1 MLSNYQDL
9 TTSFNANGKVQ
20 IDTSNYDYVMVQ
32 IVTPSG
38 TISFAS
44 TNDSGAITGATDGNA
59 TSALNFVSCQG
70 TNQTNGTAETSTGSA
85 NSLHKFSLVGRFLQI
100 SGGAG
105 STVAKIYVAYNRVS
119 N

>member
-1 MLSNYQDL
+1 MVANWQDL
-9 TTSFNANGKVQ
+9 TLVFNANGKIQV
-20 IDTSNYDYVMVQ
+20 DTSSYDYVVVQ

-59 TSALNFVSCQG
+59 TSALNFVACQG
-70 TNQTNGTAETSTGSA
+70 TNQTTGTAETSTGSA
-85 NSLHKFSLVGRFLQI
+85 NSIHKFSFVGRFLQI

-105 STVAKIYVAYNRVS
+105 STISKLLVGYASIS
-119 N
+119 S